1 MYECNEQEWSKMA
14 TLLLSY
20 KENEKKTLIKEEKK
34 ERKRTACTKN
44 ESNVRPTF
52 LFAYNKSKSYLF
64 NVFNI
69 YAARNN

>member
-34 ERKRTACTKN
+34 RTQKN
-44 ESNVRPTF
+44 S
-52 LFAYNKSKSYLF
+52 
-64 NVFNI
+64 I
-69 YAARNN
+69 H